1 MNRFK
6 RVIKWTGVLVYAG
19 FLATVAYAATMP
31 EPIKLYV
38 IYTYKFNERVIEKIY
53 IKKENAQKYC
63 DAFKDS
69 HNYTFEELTIS
80 E

>member
-6 RVIKWTGVLVYAG
+6 SIVKWSGVVTLLV
-19 FLATVAYAATMP
+19 TVTYAATVS
-31 EPIKLYV
+31 ESIKLYV

-63 DAFKDS
+63 DAFKES
-69 HNYTFEELTIS
+69 HNYTFEEITVT

>member
-19 FLATVAYAATMP
+19 FLATVAYAATMT
-31 EPIKLYV
+31 EPIKVYV

>member
-6 RVIKWTGVLVYAG
+6 SIVKWIGIATL
-19 FLATVAYAATMP
+19 LATVAYAATVS

-63 DAFKDS
+63 DAFKEN
-69 HNYTFEELTIS
+69 HNYTFEEITVT

>member
-6 RVIKWTGVLVYAG
+6 SIVKWIGIVTL
-19 FLATVAYAATMP
+19 LATVAYAATVS

-63 DAFKDS
+63 DTFKEN
-69 HNYTFEELTIS
+69 HNYTFEEITVT

>member
-1 MNRFK
+1 MNLFK
-6 RVIKWTGVLVYAG
+6 SSIKWIGIALFA
-19 FLATVAYAATMP
+19 FFAYATTSP

-53 IKKENAQKYC
+53 IKKENAKKYC
-63 DAFKDS
+63 DDFKES
-69 HNYTFEELTIS
+69 HNYTFEEITIS